1 MYRTNNVIIQYRPRV
16 VLLEERGKLRGLVT
30 VKDVLKYTARKE
42 SVDSP
47 SVPHYSRE
55 CGGIFGKFSSWINSN
70 NRGNPYSQLQNRSSI
85 DVRRQDDESHELD
98 NRL

>member
-1 MYRTNNVIIQYRPRV
+1 M
-16 VLLEERGKLRGLVT
+16 LLEERGKLRGLVT

-55 CGGIFGKFSSWINSN
+55 CGGVFGKFSSWMNSSN
-70 NRGNPYSQLQNRSSI
+70 TSSRQQPYSQLQNRSSI
-85 DVRRQDDESHELD
+85 DISQDESHELD